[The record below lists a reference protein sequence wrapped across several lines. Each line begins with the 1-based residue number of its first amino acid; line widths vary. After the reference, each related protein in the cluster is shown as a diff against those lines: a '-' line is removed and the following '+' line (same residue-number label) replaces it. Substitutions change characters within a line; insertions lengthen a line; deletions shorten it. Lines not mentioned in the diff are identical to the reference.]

1 MHFEALTNK
10 GTNIFR
16 ELHQF
21 SEFYLAGGTSL
32 ALQIG
37 HRVSVDFDLFTDEK
51 IKRTLLPFV
60 EKIFS
65 PLPQR
70 ILVNNS
76 RELTLSVDEVK
87 LTFLHYPFPP
97 LLPLL
102 VTPQL
107 PLLSVKEIAATKAYT
122 IGRRGTLKDYVDIYT
137 IIAGGYTHLPDII
150 ELAARKYGEAFDPR
164 LFLEQLAYFD
174 DLEDAPI
181 EFLGTAV
188 TKKELE
194 EFFATEIRAVPL

>member
-107 PLLSVKEIAATKAYT
+107 PLLSVKEIAATKA
-122 IGRRGTLKDYVDIYT
+122 
-137 IIAGGYTHLPDII
+137 
-150 ELAARKYGEAFDPR
+150 
-164 LFLEQLAYFD
+164 
-174 DLEDAPI
+174 
-181 EFLGTAV
+181 
-188 TKKELE
+188 
-194 EFFATEIRAVPL
+194 